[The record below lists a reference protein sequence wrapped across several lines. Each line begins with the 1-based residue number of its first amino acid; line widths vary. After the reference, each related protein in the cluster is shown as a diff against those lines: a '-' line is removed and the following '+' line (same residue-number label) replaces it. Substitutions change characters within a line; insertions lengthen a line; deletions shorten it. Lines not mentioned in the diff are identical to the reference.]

1 MDSLQ
6 HPGGFGGAVEYLV
19 SQVPGRIGNWVRYR
33 YYRSR
38 LGSCGRSPR
47 IAYNTKIIHPAGL
60 HISDN
65 HLGWDTLFDARGGIF
80 IGANSG
86 VAPGSIL
93 LTTEPVYENAE
104 VPIREQGLR
113 MAPIHI
119 GTDVWVGANCIVMPG
134 VTVGDGAVVAG
145 GSVVT
150 KDVPAFA
157 LVSGNPARVIGWRKR
172 PADTPVAAPVP
183 ASPCENP

>member
-1 MDSLQ
+1 MDSAK
-6 HPGGFGGAVEYLV
+6 HAGGFSGAVEYVV
-19 SQVPGRIGNWVRYR
+19 SQMPGRVGNWVRYR

-38 LGSCGRSPR
+38 LGSCGTSPR
-47 IAYNTKIIHPAGL
+47 LAYNTKIIHPAGL

-65 HLGWDTLFDARGGIF
+65 HLGWDTLFDARGGIY
-80 IGANSG
+80 IGPNSG

-93 LTTEPVYENAE
+93 LTTEPVFDNPD

-113 MAPIHI
+113 TSPIHI
-119 GTDVWVGANCIVMPG
+119 GTDVWVGANCLVMPG
-134 VTVGDGAVVAG
+134 VTIGDGAVVAG

-150 KDVPAFA
+150 RDVPAFA

-172 PADTPVAAPVP
+172 PDDVP
-183 ASPCENP
+183 GASSPAPCETP